1 MQIYNKNITC
11 KHFFTFFLFEG
22 LFFQV
27 SLANYLHFKT
37 TYFIASKTLARKTE
51 GLILKR

>member
-1 MQIYNKNITC
+1 MQA
-11 KHFFTFFLFEG
+11 FFYFFFIRG
-22 LFFQV
+22 AFFQV